1 MLEQVIQNYLI
12 SQAKVD
18 PGRFANPGLLVADLG
33 LDSLGLV
40 EMLFEIEDRFG
51 FQLSDPMK
59 FQSMTFRDMVGA
71 IEAEL
76 REHNGGNLPELDA
89 LSVSPHS

>member
-1 MLEQVIQNYLI
+1 MLEQVIRNYLI
-12 SQAKVD
+12 GQAKVD
-18 PGRFANPGLLVADLG
+18 PVKFDNPELRVADLG

-59 FQSMTFRDMVGA
+59 FQAMTFRDMVSA
-71 IEAEL
+71 VDAEI
-76 REHNGGNLPELDA
+76 REHSGGTLPELDTPGFP
-89 LSVSPHS
+89 SKP